1 MNVLESFFHKFS
13 ELRKDVKTEFFVR
26 CRIITFLIKLKE
38 NKNKCIKE
46 EENTNISNQENN
58 KNITPSHSQTTV
70 KSHKQTYITDLHNN
84 KHNNRQTS

>member
-26 CRIITFLIKLKE
+26 CRIIKFLIKLKE

-46 EENTNISNQENN
+46 KKIRIFPIKITKKILLSTIQRLQYSLTNKHIL
-58 KNITPSHSQTTV
+58 
-70 KSHKQTYITDLHNN
+70 QTYTIIDKQADQL
-84 KHNNRQTS
+84 